1 MKLANDGT
9 RVAPGTNVVTPAI
22 IKGALI
28 AEYARMELDGFVQES
43 SKFAQGLIVQKNTLN
58 PNRVDVLYPAVL
70 INQLRVFALLMQFS
84 LQ

>member
-1 MKLANDGT
+1 
-9 RVAPGTNVVTPAI
+9 
-22 IKGALI
+22 
-28 AEYARMELDGFVQES
+28 MELDGFVQES